1 MQVKLKQSE
10 IVAALKMYI
19 SQQGISLNNKDVE
32 VTFTAG
38 RGDTGITADLDIED
52 KTEAAPVAKVEAAP
66 SAPAVAATVEAAV
79 PAQQNVVQEAV
90 ATEEAPV
97 ASAQVKSLFG

>member
-19 SQQGISLNNKDVE
+19 SQQGISLNNKYVE

-52 KTEAAPVAKVEAAP
+52 KAEAAPVAKAEAAP
-66 SAPAVAATVEAAV
+66 SAPAAAATVEAAA
-79 PAQQNVVQEAV
+79 PAQAVTEEAV
-90 ATEEAPV
+90 VAEEAPV
-97 ASAQVKSLFG
+97 ANAQVKSLFG